1 MNPFEQAYLNTIAQ
15 DALTNILE
23 HNLSTEELTDE
34 QRQVLSAILQAR
46 LLEDDNEAQSR

>member
-15 DALTNILE
+15 DALTNIRE
-23 HNLSTEELTDE
+23 HNLSTEELTEE

-46 LLEDDNEAQSR
+46 LLEDYDDGE